1 VKLRIHF
8 FSSKAYIKT
17 FHNLRKDIIL
27 KHSYH
32 HKEHVTTALLLAAGI
47 GSRLYPLTGDA
58 PKCLTIVNGM
68 SILERLIFSLNQH
81 GFKRLVVV
89 TGYLGNHIRE
99 FLGNQIG
106 DIAIDY
112 IFSPLYKTTNNIY
125 SLWMAREIINEPFL
139 LLESDLVFDE
149 SLLNAMLYPDRIAVA
164 KVRPWMNGS
173 CVTINK
179 SQQVKAF
186 LAGNSDSFGA
196 IKYKTVNIYSIS
208 LPSWHRIVK
217 ILDKRISDGKVN
229 DYYETAFAE
238 MIADGSLSFEIV
250 SFDGKPWYEIDT
262 LEDLANAEKLF
273 LLDSH
278 TTTKTVTLLHP
289 DFLNMELINAVTST
303 QETAGALNVTK

>member
-1 VKLRIHF
+1 M
-8 FSSKAYIKT
+8 
-17 FHNLRKDIIL
+17 

-89 TGYLGNHIRE
+89 TGYMGNHIRE